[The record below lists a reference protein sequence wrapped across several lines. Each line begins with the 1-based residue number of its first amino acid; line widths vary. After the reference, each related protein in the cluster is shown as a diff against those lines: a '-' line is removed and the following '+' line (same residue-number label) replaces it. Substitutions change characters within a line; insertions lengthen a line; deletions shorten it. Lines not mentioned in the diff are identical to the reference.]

1 MIGTLQ
7 DVETSCGQKTQKRF
21 QDLTIHLDADLASML
36 AQKLPIHGVRSDTAE
51 ISDHLRNMIAV
62 MIDQGLRDR
71 DALFDVNKD
80 LVEEMTNSRQ
90 RRKVFDI
97 LNKSGFFEVRI
108 GHVPDVRCKARTFIN
123 VPMHQLQL
131 YPHIASP
138 FAGAPCLRWAFS
150 GSTVP
155 FFLDGGWR
163 AVFHQSFR
171 AASVKLW
178 GQNCFQFERLI
189 LHGLRSLVVLPVTDE
204 ELMNI
209 IIRREDNDTATH
221 GKKEKQTTR
230 DEKFACYRRS
240 WGSFG
245 SGTEFEVVRSHG
257 RCYHWLTNQ
266 PKELR
271 REKTMLPCKDG
282 QLSPVAERDMSG
294 TYPACIATMALNRFG
309 MTESVAR
316 LIADVQSGDIYKKIG
331 HEMGGR
337 YATRSH
343 QQMKKTVSVALFDD
357 ARRFGTTPATSAF
370 FRLYRDPATLIAGI
384 RNQPYGVRQL
394 SNKLNEMEGGF
405 FIDIVMP
412 ELYRRGILCLPIH
425 DAMMLAEP
433 DGPEAAEIMDRLAVE
448 YFGFQPAFKWA

>member
-1 MIGTLQ
+1 MIATLQ
-7 DVETSCGQKTQKRF
+7 NPETSCGQKTQKRF
-21 QDLTIHLDADLASML
+21 QDLTIHLDADLATML

-51 ISDHLRNMIAV
+51 VNENLRNMIAV

-131 YPHIASP
+131 YPHTASP
-138 FAGAPCLRWAFS
+138 LAGSPCVRWAFS

-163 AVFHQSFR
+163 AGFHQSFR
-171 AASVKLW
+171 AASEELW
-178 GQNCFQFERLI
+178 GHDCFQYERLI
-189 LHGLRSLVVLPVTDE
+189 LHGLQSLVVLPVTDI
-204 ELMNI
+204 ELSSI
-209 IIRREDNDTATH
+209 ITKREASNP
-221 GKKEKQTTR
+221 TTR
-230 DEKFACYRRS
+230 SKKKHPMTHDGKIALYGESWRR
-240 WGSFG
+240 FG
-245 SGTEFEVVRSHG
+245 SGAEFEVVRSHG

-271 REKTMLPCKDG
+271 REKTMLPCKNG
-282 QLSPVAERDMSG
+282 QLSPVVERDLSG
-294 TYPACIATMALNRFG
+294 TYPACIAKMALKRFG

-316 LIADVQSGDIYKKIG
+316 FIADVQSGDIYKKIG

-357 ARRFGTTPATSAF
+357 ARRFGTTPATSAI
-370 FRLYRDPATLIAGI
+370 FRLYRDPATVIAGI

-394 SNKLNEMEGGF
+394 SNKLNEMEGEF
-405 FIDIVMP
+405 FIDTVLPVLHSMGIV
-412 ELYRRGILCLPIH
+412 CLPIH

-433 DGPEAAEIMDRLAVE
+433 DAEVAASVMSILSIE
-448 YFGFQPAFKWA
+448 YFGFEPKFKWA

>member
-1 MIGTLQ
+1 MIATLKNP
-7 DVETSCGQKTQKRF
+7 ETSCGQKTQKRF
-21 QDLTIHLDADLASML
+21 QDLTIQLDASLASML

-51 ISDHLRNMIAV
+51 VNENLRNMIAV
-62 MIDQGLRDR
+62 MIDQGLRDKH
-71 DALFDVNKD
+71 ALFDVNRD
-80 LVEEMTNSRQ
+80 LVEGMTNSRQ
-90 RRKVFDI
+90 RTKVFDI

-108 GHVPDVRCKARTFIN
+108 GHVPNVRCKARTFIN

-138 FAGAPCLRWAFS
+138 LAGAPCLRWAFS

-163 AVFHQSFR
+163 SGFHQSFR
-171 AASVKLW
+171 AASESLW
-178 GQNCFQFERLI
+178 GKDSFQFERLI
-189 LHGLRSLVVLPVTDE
+189 LHGLQSLVVLPVTDQ

-209 IIRREDNDTATH
+209 IIQRESSDTATRR
-221 GKKEKQTTR
+221 KKEKQMTR
-230 DEKFACYRRS
+230 DEKLLYYRWS
-240 WGSFG
+240 WGSFN

-271 REKTMLPCKDG
+271 REKTMLPCKNG
-282 QLSPVAERDMSG
+282 QLSPVVERDMSG
-294 TYPACIATMALNRFG
+294 TYPACIATMALRRFG

-316 LIADVQSGDIYKKIG
+316 LIADVQSGDIYRKIG

-343 QQMKKTVSVALFDD
+343 QQMKKTVSIALFDD
-357 ARRFGTTPATSAF
+357 ARRFGTTQATSAF
-370 FRLYRDPATLIAGI
+370 FRLYRDPATVIAGI

-394 SNKLNEMEGGF
+394 SNKLNEMEGRF
-405 FIDIVMP
+405 FIDTVLPVLHSMGIV
-412 ELYRRGILCLPIH
+412 CLPIH

-433 DGPEAAEIMDRLAVE
+433 DADVAASVMSKLSVE
-448 YFGFQPAFKWA
+448 YFGFEPKFKWA